1 MSNLIKIYSYRDND
15 TTENTL
21 KLCNKHIMKIKLE
34 NIKFEN
40 EIEKY
45 NDIELIEKIKI
56 LFEKKQK
63 YKIITTKKTK
73 I

>member
-1 MSNLIKIYSYRDND
+1 
-15 TTENTL
+15 
-21 KLCNKHIMKIKLE
+21 MKIKLE

-45 NDIELIEKIKI
+45 NDIELISKIKI

-63 YKIITTKKTK
+63 YKINITKYN
-73 I
+73 

>member
-1 MSNLIKIYSYRDND
+1 MSSLIKIYSYHD

-21 KLCNKHIMKIKLE
+21 KFCNKHIMKIKLE

-45 NDIELIEKIKI
+45 NDIELISKIKI

-63 YKIITTKKTK
+63 YKINITKYN
-73 I
+73 